1 MKKLIPFIVY
11 LILAC
16 SVGCNMPYQPEGYNY
31 RRQITVETNLPEIR
45 IDNIYLDSTTT
56 YPHVIYDL
64 VDNNNST
71 RFFTIY
77 PVQDTG
83 FIKLKLF
90 GGKSGYER
98 NPAVSFKDSLTIYTP
113 IDTTEI
119 NIIEFQ
125 FAR

>member
-1 MKKLIPFIVY
+1 
-11 LILAC
+11 
-16 SVGCNMPYQPEGYNY
+16 MPYQPEGYNY

-64 VDNNNST
+64 VDSNNGT
-71 RFFTIY
+71 TFFTIY